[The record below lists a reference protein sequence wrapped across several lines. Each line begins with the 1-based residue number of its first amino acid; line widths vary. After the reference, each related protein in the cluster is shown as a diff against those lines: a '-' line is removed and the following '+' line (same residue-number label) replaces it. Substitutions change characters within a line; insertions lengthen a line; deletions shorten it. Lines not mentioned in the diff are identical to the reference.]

1 MKWNNKMMAVLGTGL
16 FLVVGFF
23 AYRTT
28 LIWMYNR
35 YMSADSYYSHG
46 FLIPVVSLYFIY
58 QLKDSLV
65 KIQPEGS
72 LWGLALVLFAL
83 LLHLLGTMLYVFSI
97 SGFSIFFLATGVT
110 LFLFGQ
116 KITRTIW
123 FPLAYLIFMFPLPMA
138 VVELFSFPMK
148 VFATAS
154 GVSIIRMLGIPIYHE
169 GFNIYIPAGHL
180 LVGNPCSG
188 LRSLIAF
195 LAIGAIFAYLVPISN
210 LKKWT
215 LFLFSIPVALFSNI
229 LRISVLILISNYWGV
244 EAAAPETLFHTGS
257 GHSGF
262 YCRLSVDNNG

>member
-1 MKWNNKMMAVLGTGL
+1 MAVLGTGL

-72 LWGLALVLFAL
+72 LWGLALVFFAL

-154 GVSIIRMLGIPIYHE
+154 GVSIIRMLGIPIYYE

-257 GHSGF
+257 GILVFIVGF
-262 YCRLSVDNNG
+262 LLIIMADKVLSW